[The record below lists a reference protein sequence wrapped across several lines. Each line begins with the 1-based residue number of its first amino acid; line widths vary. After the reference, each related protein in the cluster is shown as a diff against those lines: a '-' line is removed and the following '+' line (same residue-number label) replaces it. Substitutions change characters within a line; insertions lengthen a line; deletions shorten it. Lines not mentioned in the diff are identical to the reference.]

1 MTKSDNSMTIGSFAE
16 AAAVNVETIRFYQR
30 RGLLRKP
37 DRLHGSIRRYER
49 RDVERVCFI
58 KSAKELGFNLDDVSY
73 LLKLDDGM
81 HCKDAAELAEQRL
94 ADVRAKL
101 AGLRRMELELSKLVG
116 ACRNEQGDVSCPL
129 IDALHEVRRE

>member
-1 MTKSDNSMTIGSFAE
+1 
-16 AAAVNVETIRFYQR
+16 
-30 RGLLRKP
+30 
-37 DRLHGSIRRYER
+37 
-49 RDVERVCFI
+49 
-58 KSAKELGFNLDDVSY
+58 
-73 LLKLDDGM
+73 LKLDDGM